1 MIDIHELRSTEKNA
15 FIDLWSETFGD
26 SREDIIEFCENFGD
40 DLKSFVLVDSEI
52 GYDVLSSLTLFK
64 MGKLF
69 VPGIEESFDTYIS
82 YAICTDKKA
91 RGRGYGAAITNFASD
106 YVGKMNLNYS
116 SNMSLSALSPA
127 SESLIDFYKPL
138 GYDNFFFSEYKSLDV
153 NRESAEK
160 INLSVISPEEYN
172 KKREQL
178 LEGTVHITLSEKS
191 LKYLSGYNKFISFN
205 NNLGNLKG
213 ISTCSELS
221 KDGELR
227 ISELLLYGNGENLAV
242 KPIFE
247 YEKAANAISL
257 SLGAS
262 RLDYRFPSKSPNSI
276 VQGMLYDRGSLP
288 FADINP
294 SHDSMPYLGFPFD

>member
-1 MIDIHELRSTEKNA
+1 MIDIHELRSSEKNA

-26 SREDIIEFCENFGD
+26 SMEDIIEFCENFGD
-40 DLKSFVLVDSEI
+40 DLKCFVLVDSEI

-69 VPGIEESFDTYIS
+69 VPGVEESFDTYIS

-106 YVGKMNLNYS
+106 YVGKMNINSS

-172 KKREQL
+172 KRREQL
-178 LEGTVHITLSEKS
+178 LEDTVHITLSEKS
-191 LKYLSGYNKFISFN
+191 LKYLSGYNKFISFK
-205 NNLGNLKG
+205 NNLGNLEG

-227 ISELLLYGNGENLAV
+227 ISELLLYGNCENLAV
-242 KPIFE
+242 NSTTE

-257 SLGAS
+257 SFGAS
-262 RLDYRFPSKSPNSI
+262 RLDYRFPSNSPNSI
-276 VQGMLYDRGSLP
+276 VQGMLYDSGSLP

>member
-1 MIDIHELRSTEKNA
+1 MIDIHELRSSEKNA
-15 FIDLWSETFGD
+15 FFDLWSETFGD

-40 DLKSFVLVDSEI
+40 DLKCFVLVDSEI

-91 RGRGYGAAITNFASD
+91 RGLGYGAAITNFASD
-106 YVGKMNLNYS
+106 YVGKMNLNSS

-138 GYDNFFFSEYKSLDV
+138 GYDNFFFSEYKSLEV
-153 NRESAEK
+153 NRQSAEK

-227 ISELLLYGNGENLAV
+227 ISELLLYGNGENLV
-242 KPIFE
+242 VNSTFE

-262 RLDYRFPSKSPNSI
+262 RLDYRFPSNSPNSI
-276 VQGMLYDRGSLP
+276 VQGMLYDNGSLP